1 MYEFKPTQKIEIE
14 DSQVS
19 YDVQVLLDEIAK
31 LTSGKTKRVPIY
43 TLLKRA
49 ADIEENTLVQRVLL
63 ATLAMSFIQSST
75 TNTEVIE
82 ARGAFNLLGDYLA
95 DIEYRLDRYD
105 DILSSGLYLPPPEE
119 PERDASTVTFII
131 QRGGG

>member
-49 ADIEENTLVQRVLL
+49 NELEESTLVQRVLL
-63 ATLAMSFIQSST
+63 ATLITSFIKSST
-75 TNTEVIE
+75 TNSEVIN
-82 ARGAFNLLGDYLA
+82 ARKTFELLGGYLD
-95 DIEYRLDRYD
+95 DIEQRLDRYEEV
-105 DILSSGLYLPPPEE
+105 LSAGLYLPPTDE
-119 PERDASTVTFII
+119 PTATSKVTFII